1 MFRSACTPYL
11 LHKHVRLRDW
21 QHNKALFLGAK
32 RRKLIFTYKNRFFL
46 LQTVFSLKNN
56 ASKFQFILRH
66 ETVFVQINICV
77 NNCIEVID
85 ASVLSSD
92 NSQLKLTT
100 IGHRTGPHSLS
111 ELLRLACTLNP
122 RRQFVPLLCDSFLI
136 IKK

>member
-11 LHKHVRLRDW
+11 LHKHVHTYWR
-21 QHNKALFLGAK
+21 ALFLGAK
-32 RRKLIFTYKNRFFL
+32 RRKVIFTYKNRFFL
-46 LQTVFSLKNN
+46 LQTVFSLKSN

-100 IGHRTGPHSLS
+100 IGHRTGPYSLS

-122 RRQFVPLLCDSFLI
+122 RRHWQFVPLLCDSCLI